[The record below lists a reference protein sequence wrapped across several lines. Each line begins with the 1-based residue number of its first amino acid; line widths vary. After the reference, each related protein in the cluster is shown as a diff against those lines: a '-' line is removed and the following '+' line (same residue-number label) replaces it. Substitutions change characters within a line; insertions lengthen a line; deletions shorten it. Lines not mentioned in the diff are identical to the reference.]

1 MDRPFSPSSERNRAP
16 IEQVLRHAFADRHN
30 VLEIGSGTGQ
40 HACYFSETFP
50 HLSWQCSDR
59 AEYLPGIRSWRSH
72 AQLANM
78 PEPIELDVN
87 QAIWPDG
94 KFDAVFTANT
104 LHIMAWEEV
113 QQLFARLPEVLGPDA
128 RLVVYGPFKFGGSHT
143 SQSNAAFDAR
153 LKSDDPVRGIRDFE
167 AVEALAHAAGL
178 ELQGH
183 HHMPANN
190 RCLVWSR
197 AGSRPGAAGR

>member
-16 IEQVLRHAFADRHN
+16 IEQILKRAFATRQN

-40 HACYFSETFP
+40 HACYFSEALP
-50 HLSWQCSDR
+50 HLRWQCSDR
-59 AEYLPGIRSWRSH
+59 AENLPGIRSWRAH
-72 AQLANM
+72 AQRPNM

-87 QAIWPDG
+87 QPIWPSSRFDG
-94 KFDAVFTANT
+94 VFTANT

-113 QQLFARLPEVLGPDA
+113 QQLFARLPEVLAPEA
-128 RLVVYGPFKFGGSHT
+128 SLVVYGPFKFEGAHT
-143 SQSNAAFDAR
+143 SDSNAAFDAR

-167 AVEALAHAAGL
+167 AVETLAQAAGF
-178 ELQGH
+178 ELQDH

-190 RCLVWSR
+190 RCLVWTR
-197 AGSRPGAAGR
+197 MA